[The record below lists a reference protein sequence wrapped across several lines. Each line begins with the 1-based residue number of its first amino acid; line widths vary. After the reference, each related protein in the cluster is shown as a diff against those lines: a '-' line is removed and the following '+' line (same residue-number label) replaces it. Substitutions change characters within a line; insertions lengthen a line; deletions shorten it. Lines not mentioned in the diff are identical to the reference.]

1 MPCRRGPPSCVAR
14 PYGLS
19 AMPRAAARLDKEIRP
34 MRTALLLALLTAAT
48 APAAAI
54 AAPVTYQLDPT
65 HTDVLF
71 TWNHNGFSFPTGRAA
86 ISSGTLTYD
95 AAKPT
100 ASQVQVELP
109 LAELATHVP
118 KLDEIVKSDKLFDA
132 AKFPQA
138 TFRSTSVSTQG
149 SGRLKITGDLTL
161 HGVTR
166 PVVLDAT
173 LNKLGEHPSRKVPTI
188 GFNATAVIRRS
199 EFGLDAFLPNI
210 ADEVQLRITTEAQG
224 AKE

>member
-1 MPCRRGPPSCVAR
+1 MRPS
-14 PYGLS
+14 
-19 AMPRAAARLDKEIRP
+19 
-34 MRTALLLALLTAAT
+34 LLLALLVISS
-48 APAAAI
+48 APAVAT

-86 ISSGTLTYD
+86 ISSGTLVYD
-95 AAKPT
+95 AARPA

-118 KLDEIVKSDKLFDA
+118 KLDEIVKSDKLFDVA
-132 AKFPQA
+132 RFPQA
-138 TFRSTSVSTQG
+138 AFRSTSVVSQG
-149 SGRLKITGDLTL
+149 AGRLKITGELTL

-173 LNKLGEHPSRKVPTI
+173 LNKVGEHPSRKVPTI
-188 GFNATAVIRRS
+188 GFNATGVIRRS

>member
-1 MPCRRGPPSCVAR
+1 
-14 PYGLS
+14 
-19 AMPRAAARLDKEIRP
+19 MPRAAARLDKETRP
-34 MRTALLLALLTAAT
+34 MRTALLLTLLTAAT

-86 ISSGTLTYD
+86 ISSGTLIYD

-100 ASQVQVELP
+100 VSQVQVELP

-118 KLDEIVKSDKLFDA
+118 KLDEIVKSDKLFDV
-132 AKFPQA
+132 AKFPHA

>member
-1 MPCRRGPPSCVAR
+1 
-14 PYGLS
+14 
-19 AMPRAAARLDKEIRP
+19 MPRAAARLDKEIRP
-34 MRTALLLALLTAAT
+34 MRTALLLALLTAST

-210 ADEVQLRITTEAQG
+210 ADEIQLRITTEAQG

>member
-1 MPCRRGPPSCVAR
+1 MRPS
-14 PYGLS
+14 
-19 AMPRAAARLDKEIRP
+19 
-34 MRTALLLALLTAAT
+34 LLLALLVISS
-48 APAAAI
+48 APAVAT

-86 ISSGTLTYD
+86 ISSGTLIYD
-95 AAKPT
+95 AAKPA

-109 LAELATHVP
+109 LAELDTHVP
-118 KLDEIVKSDKLFDA
+118 KLDEIVKGDKLFDV
-132 AKFPQA
+132 AKHPQA
-138 TFRSTSVSTQG
+138 SFRSTSVVSQG
-149 SGRLKITGDLTL
+149 TGRLKITGDLTL

-173 LNKLGEHPSRKVPTI
+173 LNKVGEHPSRKVPTI

-199 EFGLDAFLPNI
+199 EFGVTGFLPNI
-210 ADEVQLRITTEAQG
+210 ADEVQLRITTEGQG

>member
-1 MPCRRGPPSCVAR
+1 
-14 PYGLS
+14 
-19 AMPRAAARLDKEIRP
+19 MPRAAARLDKEIRP
-34 MRTALLLALLTAAT
+34 MRTALLLALLTAST

-173 LNKLGEHPSRKVPTI
+173 LNKLGEHPSRKVPTT

-199 EFGLDAFLPNI
+199 EFGLDPFLPNI

>member
-1 MPCRRGPPSCVAR
+1 
-14 PYGLS
+14 
-19 AMPRAAARLDKEIRP
+19 MPRAAARHHEEIRP
-34 MRTALLLALLTAAT
+34 MRTTVLLTLLTAAT
-48 APAAAI
+48 APAVAI

-86 ISSGTLTYD
+86 ISSGTLVYD
-95 AAKPT
+95 AARPA

-118 KLDEIVKSDKLFDA
+118 KLDEIVKIDKLFDVA
-132 AKFPQA
+132 RFPQA
-138 TFRSTSVSTQG
+138 AFRSTSVVSQG
-149 SGRLKITGDLTL
+149 AGRLKITGELTL

-173 LNKLGEHPSRKVPTI
+173 LNKVGEHPSRKVPTI
-188 GFNATAVIRRS
+188 GFNATGVIRRS

-224 AKE
+224 GKE

>member
-1 MPCRRGPPSCVAR
+1 
-14 PYGLS
+14 
-19 AMPRAAARLDKEIRP
+19 
-34 MRTALLLALLTAAT
+34 MRTALLSALLTAAT

>member
-1 MPCRRGPPSCVAR
+1 
-14 PYGLS
+14 
-19 AMPRAAARLDKEIRP
+19 MPRAAARLDKEIRP

>member
-1 MPCRRGPPSCVAR
+1 MRPS
-14 PYGLS
+14 
-19 AMPRAAARLDKEIRP
+19 
-34 MRTALLLALLTAAT
+34 LLLALLVISS
-48 APAAAI
+48 APAVAT

-86 ISSGTLTYD
+86 ISSGTLIYD

-100 ASQVQVELP
+100 ASQVQVDLP
-109 LAELATHVP
+109 LTELATHVP
-118 KLDEIVKSDKLFDA
+118 KLDEIVKSDKLFDVA
-132 AKFPQA
+132 RFPQA
-138 TFRSTSVSTQG
+138 SFRSTSVTAQG
-149 SGRLKITGDLTL
+149 TGRLKITGDLTL

-173 LNKLGEHPSRKVPTI
+173 LNKVGEHPSRKVPTI

-199 EFGLDAFLPNI
+199 EFGLTGFLPNI
-210 ADEVQLRITTEAQG
+210 ADEVQLRITTEGQG

>member
-100 ASQVQVELP
+100 ASQVPVELP

>member
-1 MPCRRGPPSCVAR
+1 
-14 PYGLS
+14 
-19 AMPRAAARLDKEIRP
+19 

>member
-1 MPCRRGPPSCVAR
+1 MRPS
-14 PYGLS
+14 
-19 AMPRAAARLDKEIRP
+19 
-34 MRTALLLALLTAAT
+34 LLLALLVISS
-48 APAAAI
+48 APAVAT
-54 AAPVTYQLDPT
+54 AAPVNYQLDPT

-86 ISSGTLTYD
+86 ISSGTLIYD

-100 ASQVQVELP
+100 ASQVQVDLP
-109 LAELATHVP
+109 LDELATHVP
-118 KLDEIVKSDKLFDA
+118 KLDEIVKGDKLFDVA
-132 AKFPQA
+132 RFPQA
-138 TFRSTSVSTQG
+138 SFRSTSVTAQG
-149 SGRLKITGDLTL
+149 TGRLKITGDLTL

-173 LNKLGEHPSRKVPTI
+173 LNKVGEHPSRKVPTI

-199 EFGLDAFLPNI
+199 EFGLTGFLPNI
-210 ADEVQLRITTEAQG
+210 ADEVQLRITTEGQG

>member
-1 MPCRRGPPSCVAR
+1 
-14 PYGLS
+14 
-19 AMPRAAARLDKEIRP
+19 MPRAAARLDKEIRP

-100 ASQVQVELP
+100 ASQVPVELP

>member
-1 MPCRRGPPSCVAR
+1 
-14 PYGLS
+14 
-19 AMPRAAARLDKEIRP
+19 
-34 MRTALLLALLTAAT
+34 MRTTLLLALLTAAT

-71 TWNHNGFSFPTGRAA
+71 TWNHNGFCFPTGRAA
-86 ISSGTLTYD
+86 ISSGTLIYD

-118 KLDEIVKSDKLFDA
+118 KLDEIVKSDKLFDV